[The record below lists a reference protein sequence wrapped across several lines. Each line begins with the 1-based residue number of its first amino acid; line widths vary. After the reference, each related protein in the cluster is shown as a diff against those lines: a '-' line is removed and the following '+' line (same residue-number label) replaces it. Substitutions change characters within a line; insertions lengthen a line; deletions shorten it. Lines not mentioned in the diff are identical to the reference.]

1 VFDSDPAR
9 PGRRSRTKRGRP
21 LKFGRR
27 GQVVAVTLP
36 QEVVRGLRRLDPDLA
51 WAIVRLF
58 DKTAESR
65 RLPRKARADAELVSV
80 TDRRSLIVVNRKV
93 FHRLPGVS
101 IIPLHGDRALLT
113 LESGRDMSD
122 LELMVIDR
130 LNTNSL
136 ESRERRALQQLHARL
151 RRWRR
156 DRRLRCEM
164 RSIVVLERLDGL
176 RPRS

>member
-9 PGRRSRTKRGRP
+9 QGGRTQAKRGRP

-36 QEVVRGLRRLDPDLA
+36 EEVVRGLRKLDPDLA

-58 DKTAESR
+58 DKTAESQR
-65 RLPRKARADAELVSV
+65 PRKVRADAELVAV

-101 IIPLHGDRALLT
+101 LIPLHGDRALLA
-113 LESGRDMSD
+113 LEAGRDMSD
-122 LELMVIDR
+122 LELLVIDR

-136 ESRERRALQQLHARL
+136 ESRERRALQQLHTRL

-176 RPRS
+176 RSRS